1 MKILADLD
9 IFFAQCGMRTWD
21 IFLLAGTDLKS
32 MQEVRKVLK
41 PTTKARVLYS
51 LGLPGLG
58 PVGLLNLQQVQHPA
72 QDNAPNTVPD
82 EVVINIFQKVV

>member
-9 IFFAQCGMRTWD
+9 MFFAQFGMRTCD
-21 IFLLAGTDLKS
+21 ICLLAGTDLKS

-41 PTTKARVLYS
+41 PTTNARVLYS

-58 PVGLLNLQQVQHPA
+58 PGLLNLQQVQRPA

-82 EVVINIFQKVV
+82 KVIVNIFQKVV